1 MIGMFIIWFLDLPK
15 LIMKVL
21 LGMMMRF
28 IHDLPVKMLMAIL
41 MTMGSDRTIRIG
53 DTGRLFFH
61 WFHPEKF

>member
-1 MIGMFIIWFLDLPK
+1 MIGMFILWFHDLLK
-15 LIMKVL
+15 LILKVL

-53 DTGRLFFH
+53 DTG
-61 WFHPEKF
+61 

>member
-53 DTGRLFFH
+53 DTG
-61 WFHPEKF
+61 

>member
-1 MIGMFIIWFLDLPK
+1 MIGMFIIWFHDLPK

-41 MTMGSDRTIRIG
+41 MSMGSDRTIRIG
-53 DTGRLFFH
+53 DTG
-61 WFHPEKF
+61 